1 MAWGKRSDM
10 VVHGEDPFNAEPPR
24 AALADSPVTPLDA
37 FYVRNHGPVPELDPS
52 SWRLRVDGLLD
63 RELEL
68 SLDELKAGFTEHE
81 LVATL
86 QCAGNRRAGFLAVR
100 DIPGEAPWGPGAT
113 GNAIWRG
120 ARLAD
125 VLSEAG
131 IRDEA
136 GHVAFLGADVSDE
149 PDPPQAF
156 GASIPRHKATAEE
169 VLVAWSMN
177 GEPLPRAHGA
187 PLRVVVPGYTGAR
200 SVKWLERV
208 TAQVEPSDNFFQADT
223 YLLLPP
229 DADPANPVPG
239 EGLPLGAVA
248 LNADIIAPDDGGTV
262 AAGPVRVA
270 GYAYAGDDRRVVRV
284 DVSTDGGRSWRQAA
298 LLDQP
303 SPWSWRLWE
312 TEVRVQAGRT
322 EIVARAWDSAAASQ
336 PASPADL
343 WNPKGYVNHSW
354 ARVGVSTDF

>member
-1 MAWGKRSDM
+1 
-10 VVHGEDPFNAEPPR
+10 
-24 AALADSPVTPLDA
+24 
-37 FYVRNHGPVPELDPS
+37 
-52 SWRLRVDGLLD
+52 
-63 RELEL
+63 
-68 SLDELKAGFTEHE
+68 
-81 LVATL
+81 
-86 QCAGNRRAGFLAVR
+86 
-100 DIPGEAPWGPGAT
+100 
-113 GNAIWRG
+113 
-120 ARLAD
+120 
-125 VLSEAG
+125 
-131 IRDEA
+131 
-136 GHVAFLGADVSDE
+136 
-149 PDPPQAF
+149 
-156 GASIPRHKATAEE
+156 
-169 VLVAWSMN
+169 
-177 GEPLPRAHGA
+177 
-187 PLRVVVPGYTGAR
+187 
-200 SVKWLERV
+200 VKWLERV

-223 YLLLPP
+223 YLLLLP

-239 EGLPLGAVA
+239 EGVPLGAVA